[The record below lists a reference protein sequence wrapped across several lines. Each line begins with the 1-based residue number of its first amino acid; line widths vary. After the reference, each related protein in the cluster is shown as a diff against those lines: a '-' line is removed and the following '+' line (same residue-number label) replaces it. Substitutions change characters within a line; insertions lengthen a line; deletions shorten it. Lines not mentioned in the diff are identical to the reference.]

1 MEGMEASV
9 LAMMLPA
16 LPSSRVGPSRDA
28 ASPNRRVGRGG
39 RRGSRQIRARR
50 PRQQRR
56 GREGEQQR
64 PPERSPLLRRLR
76 GTRDVASAML
86 EEPECGAPGA
96 RGEAAAMDCK
106 DRPAFPVKKLIQARL
121 PFKRLNLVPKEKID
135 DGLDDTAV
143 SRGGPVQT
151 QVHDL
156 ETSLDHLENC
166 HVGSDIDFRP
176 KLVNGKGPLDNFLR
190 SQVETSIGQA
200 VVIIDLTEDSS
211 NPLDNMVGHS
221 KLNSAASPAQKN
233 INGVPDKAGDD
244 RGLPKANQK
253 DELASPEE
261 ALSEVLCKTEA
272 GDADSGGIDRRGLAQ
287 RGSPQNSPKLTGG
300 LSTCSEDRDGWR
312 EAGGI
317 LFKGKMPVVLLQD
330 ILAPRPPA
338 RSPPATPPGQAV
350 PSESETP
357 ESSPEED
364 LALSHSSLSSSSPT
378 SSPEGQSVPT
388 KLHTGPSPLPASTP
402 VCRITKKLVRGSAE
416 KNKMKLQRDK
426 ERLWRQLKLQAEKE
440 EKEKLREEA
449 KRAKEEARKKREEEK
464 ELKEKERREKREKD
478 EKEKAEKQRLKE
490 ERRKERQEA
499 LEAKLEEKRKKEEE
513 KRLREEEK
521 RIKAEKAEITRF
533 FQKPKT
539 PQAPKTL
546 AGSCGKFAP
555 FEIKEHMVLAPR
567 CRTAFDQDLCD
578 QLDQLLQQ
586 QSSEFSFLQDLKRR
600 RPLRSGP
607 TVVSNRNTNLSN
619 SDVVIVE
626 SSKVDGVPE
635 RRKFGRMKLLQF
647 SENHRPA
654 YWGTW
659 NKQTTVIRPRD
670 PWAQDRD
677 LLDYEVD
684 SDEEWEEEEPGES
697 LSHSE
702 GDEDDDVGEDED
714 EDDGFFVPH
723 GYLSEDEGVTEEC
736 ADPENHKVRQKLKAK
751 EWDEFLAK
759 GKRFRIL
766 QPVKIGCIWA
776 ADKDGGADLKVLQQF
791 TACLLETVP
800 PEEEQT
806 PRASKREKRDQQILA
821 QLLPLLHGNVNG
833 SKVIIR
839 EFQECCRRGLLS
851 RDAGSPEHS
860 AASPPS
866 PGPAR
871 PQTPTTGEDMAV
883 PSKARLKRIISEN
896 SVYEKRPDFRMCWYV
911 HPQVLKS
918 FAQEHLPVPCQWS
931 YVTAVPSATKED
943 SGSVPAPGPGQGMP
957 VSLKRKSAGSMCITQ
972 FMKKRRHDGQ
982 VGTGDLD
989 GFQADTEEDDDEEGD
1004 CVIMDIS
1011 DVGDIQAPCGTT
1023 SGAGGSV
1030 GMDTSE
1036 TLVAPSSL
1044 GLS

>member
-1 MEGMEASV
+1 
-9 LAMMLPA
+9 
-16 LPSSRVGPSRDA
+16 
-28 ASPNRRVGRGG
+28 
-39 RRGSRQIRARR
+39 
-50 PRQQRR
+50 
-56 GREGEQQR
+56 
-64 PPERSPLLRRLR
+64 
-76 GTRDVASAML
+76 
-86 EEPECGAPGA
+86 
-96 RGEAAAMDCK
+96 
-106 DRPAFPVKKLIQARL
+106 
-121 PFKRLNLVPKEKID
+121 
-135 DGLDDTAV
+135 
-143 SRGGPVQT
+143 
-151 QVHDL
+151 
-156 ETSLDHLENC
+156 
-166 HVGSDIDFRP
+166 
-176 KLVNGKGPLDNFLR
+176 
-190 SQVETSIGQA
+190 
-200 VVIIDLTEDSS
+200 
-211 NPLDNMVGHS
+211 
-221 KLNSAASPAQKN
+221 
-233 INGVPDKAGDD
+233 
-244 RGLPKANQK
+244 
-253 DELASPEE
+253 
-261 ALSEVLCKTEA
+261 
-272 GDADSGGIDRRGLAQ
+272 
-287 RGSPQNSPKLTGG
+287 
-300 LSTCSEDRDGWR
+300 
-312 EAGGI
+312 
-317 LFKGKMPVVLLQD
+317 
-330 ILAPRPPA
+330 
-338 RSPPATPPGQAV
+338 
-350 PSESETP
+350 
-357 ESSPEED
+357 
-364 LALSHSSLSSSSPT
+364 
-378 SSPEGQSVPT
+378 
-388 KLHTGPSPLPASTP
+388 
-402 VCRITKKLVRGSAE
+402 
-416 KNKMKLQRDK
+416 MKLQRD
-426 ERLWRQLKLQAEKE
+426 EQRLWRQLKLRAEEE

-449 KRAKEEARKKREEEK
+449 ERAKEEARKKREEEK

-478 EKEKAEKQRLKE
+478 EEKAEKQRRKE

-513 KRLREEEK
+513 KRLGEEEK

-555 FEIKEHMVLAPR
+555 FKIKEHMVLAPR

-586 QSSEFSFLQDLKRR
+586 QSSEFSFLQDLKSRWQ
-600 RPLRSGP
+600 LRSGP
-607 TVVSNRNTNLSN
+607 AVLSNRSTDLLN

-635 RRKFGRMKLLQF
+635 RRKFGRMKFLQF

-659 NKQTTVIRPRD
+659 NKKATVIHPRD

-684 SDEEWEEEEPGES
+684 SDQEREEEEPGES

-702 GDEDDDVGEDED
+702 GDDDDDVGED

-723 GYLSEDEGVTEEC
+723 GYLAEDEGVTEEC
-736 ADPENHKVRQKLKAK
+736 ADPESHKVRQKLKAK

-776 ADKDGGADLKVLQQF
+776 AGKDGGADLKVLQQF

-806 PRASKREKRDQQILA
+806 PKASKREKRDQQILA

-839 EFQECCRRGLLS
+839 EVQECCCRGLLS

-866 PGPAR
+866 PGAAR
-871 PQTPTTGEDMAV
+871 PQTPTAGEDTAV

-918 FAQEHLPVPCQWS
+918 FAQKHLPVS
-931 YVTAVPSATKED
+931 SATRED

-957 VSLKRKSAGSMCITQ
+957 VSLKRMSAGSMCITQ
-972 FMKKRRHDGQ
+972 FMKKRQHDGQ

-989 GFQADTEEDDDEEGD
+989 GFQADTEEEDDEEGD
-1004 CVIMDIS
+1004 CVLMDIS

-1036 TLVAPSSL
+1036 SLVAPSSR
-1044 GLS
+1044 GPS

>member
-1 MEGMEASV
+1 M
-9 LAMMLPA
+9 
-16 LPSSRVGPSRDA
+16 
-28 ASPNRRVGRGG
+28 GG
-39 RRGSRQIRARR
+39 RDRNTKVS
-50 PRQQRR
+50 
-56 GREGEQQR
+56 
-64 PPERSPLLRRLR
+64 
-76 GTRDVASAML
+76 
-86 EEPECGAPGA
+86 
-96 RGEAAAMDCK
+96 AMDCK

-135 DGLDDTAV
+135 DGLDDTGGSQA
-143 SRGGPVQT
+143 GPVQT
-151 QVHDL
+151 QLHNL

-166 HVGSDIDFRP
+166 HMGSDIDFRP

-211 NPLDNMVGHS
+211 NPPDNMVGHN
-221 KLNSAASPAQKN
+221 KLNSAASSAQKN

-244 RGLPKANQK
+244 RGLPKARQK

-261 ALSEVLCKTEA
+261 ALSEVPCKTEA
-272 GDADSGGIDRRGLAQ
+272 GGADSGGADRRGLTQ
-287 RGSPQNSPKLTGG
+287 RGSPQNCPKLTGD
-300 LSTCSEDRDGWR
+300 LSMWSEKDRDGWS

-317 LFKGKMPVVLLQD
+317 LFKGKMPVVVLQD
-330 ILAPRPPA
+330 ILALRPPA
-338 RSPPATPPGQAV
+338 RSPPATPPSQAV

-388 KLHTGPSPLPASTP
+388 KLHTGPSPFPASTP

-426 ERLWRQLKLQAEKE
+426 ERLRRQLKLRAEKE

-586 QSSEFSFLQDLKRR
+586 QSSEFSFLQDLKSR

-607 TVVSNRNTNLSN
+607 TVVSNRNTDLSN

-659 NKQTTVIRPRD
+659 NKKTTVIRPRD

-702 GDEDDDVGEDED
+702 GDDDDDVGEDED

-851 RDAGSPEHS
+851 RDAGSPEDS

-871 PQTPTTGEDMAV
+871 PQTPTASEDVAV

-931 YVTAVPSATKED
+931 YVTAVPSATRED

-989 GFQADTEEDDDEEGD
+989 DFQADTEEEDDDEGD

-1036 TLVAPSSL
+1036 SFVAPSSL
-1044 GLS
+1044 RLS

>member
-1 MEGMEASV
+1 
-9 LAMMLPA
+9 MLPA
-16 LPSSRVGPSRDA
+16 LPSSRRGPSRDA
-28 ASPNRRVGRGG
+28 ASPNRSVGRGG
-39 RRGSRQIRARR
+39 LRGSRQIRARR

-64 PPERSPLLRRLR
+64 PPELSRRLRRLR
-76 GTRDVASAML
+76 EARDAAGAML

-96 RGEAAAMDCK
+96 RAAATAMDCK

-121 PFKRLNLVPKEKID
+121 PFKRLSLVTKEKTD
-135 DGLDDTAV
+135 DGLEDT
-143 SRGGPVQT
+143 RGSQSTSVQS
-151 QVHDL
+151 QDPDL
-156 ETSLDHLENC
+156 ETSLDHLENGC
-166 HVGSDIDFRP
+166 HMGSDIDFRP
-176 KLVNGKGPLDNFLR
+176 KLANGKGPLDNFLR
-190 SQVETSIGQA
+190 SQVENDIGQNM
-200 VVIIDLTEDSS
+200 VMIDLMEDLSDLTDS
-211 NPLDNMVGHS
+211 NMGHN
-221 KLNSAASPAQKN
+221 KPNSAASLSQKN
-233 INGVPDKAGDD
+233 VNGVTEEAGGE
-244 RGLPKANQK
+244 RGLPKASQK
-253 DELASPEE
+253 DKLAFPEE
-261 ALSEVLCKTEA
+261 ALSDIPCKVEERGA
-272 GDADSGGIDRRGLAQ
+272 ESGSAERSGLEQ
-287 RGSPQNSPKLTGG
+287 KGLPQSCPELRGG
-300 LSTCSEDRDGWR
+300 LRTCSRQDQDRWS
-312 EAGGI
+312 EARGI
-317 LFKGKMPVVLLQD
+317 LFKGKVPVVVLQD
-330 ILAPRPPA
+330 ILAARPRA
-338 RSPPATPPGQAV
+338 RSPPTTPLGQGM
-350 PSESETP
+350 PSESETLG
-357 ESSPEED
+357 SSPEED
-364 LALSHSSLSSSSPT
+364 SVLSHSSLSSSSPT
-378 SSPEGQSVPT
+378 SSPEGQSAPA
-388 KLHTGPSPLPASTP
+388 KQRNSPSPFPTSTAAH
-402 VCRITKKLVRGSAE
+402 RISKKLVKDSAE
-416 KNKMKLQRDK
+416 KNKMRLQRDK
-426 ERLWRQLKLQAEKE
+426 ERLGKQLKLRAEKE

-449 KRAKEEARKKREEEK
+449 KRAKEEARKKKEEEK
-464 ELKEKERREKREKD
+464 ELKERERREKREKD
-478 EKEKAEKQRLKE
+478 EKEKAEKQRRKE
-490 ERRKERQEA
+490 ARRKERQEA

-567 CRTAFDQDLCD
+567 CRTPFDQDLCD
-578 QLDQLLQQ
+578 RLDHLLQQ
-586 QSSEFSFLQDLKRR
+586 QSSEFSFLKDLKGR

-607 TVVSNRNTNLSN
+607 TMVSNRNTDLFN
-619 SDVVIVE
+619 SDMVIVE

-659 NKQTTVIRPRD
+659 NKKTTVIHPKD

-702 GDEDDDVGEDED
+702 GDDDDDVAEDED

-759 GKRFRIL
+759 GKRFRVL
-766 QPVKIGCIWA
+766 QPVKIGCVWA
-776 ADKDGGADLKVLQQF
+776 ADRDGGADLKVLQQF

-800 PEEEQT
+800 SEEE
-806 PRASKREKRDQQILA
+806 PMPKASKRERRDQQILA

-851 RDAGSPEHS
+851 KDAGSPERGS
-860 AASPPS
+860 TSPPS
-866 PGPAR
+866 PGPSR
-871 PQTPTTGEDMAV
+871 PQTPTAGEDAAI

-896 SVYEKRPDFRMCWYV
+896 SVYEKRPDYRMCWYV
-911 HPQVLKS
+911 HPEVLKS

-931 YVTAVPSATKED
+931 YITAVPSATRED
-943 SGSVPAPGPGQGMP
+943 SGSVPITGPGQGMP
-957 VSLKRKSAGSMCITQ
+957 ISLKRKSGGSMCITQ

-982 VGTGDLD
+982 VEAGDLD
-989 GFQADTEEDDDEEGD
+989 GFQADTEEEEEEEGD
-1004 CVIMDIS
+1004 CVLMDIS
-1011 DVGDIQAPCGTT
+1011 DVGEVQAPCGTT
-1023 SGAGGSV
+1023 SGAGGAV
-1030 GMDTSE
+1030 GVDTRAS
-1036 TLVAPSSL
+1036 LVPSSSL
-1044 GLS
+1044 GPS